1 MDQLWA
7 PWRMELV
14 GKGESPAADACIFCD
29 LPCAPAAEG
38 QRAAVDR
45 GNLILGRTPR
55 TFAILN
61 KYPYNNGHL
70 MVIPR
75 RHTNDLGALEQGEH
89 LELAE
94 MLRVALR
101 LVQRAYAPHGAN
113 LGMNLGKPAGAG
125 ISGHLHW
132 HIVPRWSGDTNF
144 MPVLGETKVMIESLQ
159 ASWERLRPLFD
170 AEYRWQGSHV
180 VEWAAEGTESK

>member
-7 PWRMELV
+7 PWRMELI

-29 LPCAPAAEG
+29 LPAAPAAEG
-38 QRAAVDR
+38 QRPAIDR

-75 RHTNDLGALEQGEH
+75 RHGNDLGALEADEH

-101 LVQRAYAPHGAN
+101 LVQRAYGPHAAN

-125 ISGHLHW
+125 IAGHLHW
-132 HIVPRWSGDTNF
+132 HIVPRWTGDTNF
-144 MPVLGETKVMIESLQ
+144 MPITGSTAVLPEALAETAAK
-159 ASWERLRPLFD
+159 LRAAL
-170 AEYRWQGSHV
+170 AEQQPS
-180 VEWAAEGTESK
+180 